1 MTWVTDLKIA
11 IAEKDVDRLS
21 ELMSDIPTIKEKEEL
36 EQAVYLLRSA
46 SELVY
51 ALKEEATVSMKQIK
65 NSINFLKVTE
75 LKKPSKL
82 DIKS

>member
-1 MTWVTDLKIA
+1 MTWVTNLKIA

-46 SELVY
+46 RELVY